1 MPDSTEAVS
10 KRDVEV
16 VHRYLRVFE
25 TKQVAELEELG
36 AEDVLVHG
44 AGRHGQ
50 GRQYAGSMQVT
61 LRQVALHH

>member
-44 AGRHGQ
+44 AGTARG
-50 GRQYAGSMQVT
+50 GSMPV
-61 LRQVALHH
+61 RCR